1 MATIGHTLA
10 AARIAAGYTVA
21 DLSTRT
27 RIRERVLK
35 GIEAEDFVPCGG
47 DFYARGH
54 IRGIC
59 RALGLD
65 PDPLL
70 AEYERDHANKA
81 KLAFVP
87 LQRHPAAAPEAA
99 RAVAAARA
107 ARRSGDHA
115 AAEPLRVGDEGEDP
129 ADVSERWG
137 HFERRRHVERP
148 VRGRVP
154 KARKEQRQKRAQ
166 REGKAQQVGRARQ
179 EGEAPP
185 GAVPAPRVGRHSA
198 EGRARA
204 AADAAAAG
212 NGSAAA
218 SGAASGSA
226 PVRAAGARTATRT
239 TVRARRNP
247 AEAVRRHWPWA
258 VVGVILLL
266 AVFVGVRA
274 WQGWEG
280 EIPLRS
286 AVESGSVVGPV
297 RDGGGTAEATVTDV
311 PALEPP
317 TEFTVGVAA
326 SDRTW
331 LKVTDT
337 DGTDLFTGF
346 LLEGQ
351 SQEYVA
357 DDALTLRV
365 GHAGALR
372 VSVDGR
378 DLGAAGSSGAVK
390 EVTVDADG
398 LTG

>member
-70 AEYERDHANKA
+70 AEYERDHANMA

-107 ARRSGDHA
+107 ARGTDDEA
-115 AAEPLRVGDEGEDP
+115 MAEPLRVGDETEDP
-129 ADVSERWG
+129 AHGSESWG

-148 VRGRVP
+148 VRGEAPRARA
-154 KARKEQRQKRAQ
+154 ARKE
-166 REGKAQQVGRARQ
+166 
-179 EGEAPP
+179 APR
-185 GAVPAPRVGRHSA
+185 GGVPAPRVGRHSA
-198 EGRARA
+198 RGQQPQGQDGAE
-204 AADAAAAG
+204 AAG
-212 NGSAAA
+212 EGSAT
-218 SGAASGSA
+218 GT
-226 PVRAAGARTATRT
+226 RTKAAGAARRRPATRT
-239 TVRARRNP
+239 TARARLRP
-247 AEAVRRHWPWA
+247 ADTVRRHWPWA
-258 VVGVILLL
+258 VVGVILVL

-297 RDGGGTAEATVTDV
+297 EEDDGGAAAATVADV

-351 SQEYVA
+351 AQEYVT
-357 DDALTLRV
+357 DEALTLKV

-378 DLGAAGSSGAVK
+378 DLGAAGSSGAVR

-398 LTG
+398 FTQ

>member
-70 AEYERDHANKA
+70 AEYERDHAGKA

-87 LQRHPAAAPEAA
+87 IQRHPAAAPEAA
-99 RAVAAARA
+99 RAIAAARWTRGSDDDTA
-107 ARRSGDHA
+107 AG
-115 AAEPLRVGDEGEDP
+115 PLRVGDEGEDP
-129 ADVSERWG
+129 TDGSERWG
-137 HFERRRHVERP
+137 HFERRRHVDRP
-148 VRGRVP
+148 VRGNAPRGRA
-154 KARKEQRQKRAQ
+154 ARKQ
-166 REGKAQQVGRARQ
+166 
-179 EGEAPP
+179 APR
-185 GAVPAPRVGRHSA
+185 GGVPAQRVGRHSA
-198 EGRARA
+198 RDRERTTA
-204 AADAAAAG
+204 AGAVAGAGAAAG
-212 NGSAAA
+212 NGHGTGRGN
-218 SGAASGSA
+218 GAAPA
-226 PVRAAGARTATRT
+226 KPARPRPGARTTA
-239 TVRARRNP
+239 RARRRP
-247 AEAVRRHWPWA
+247 ADAVRRHWPWA
-258 VVGVILLL
+258 VVGVILVL

-274 WQGWEG
+274 WKGWEG
-280 EIPLRS
+280 EMPLRS

-297 RDGGGTAEATVTDV
+297 EEGGAAARDGGGPAEASVADV
-311 PALEPP
+311 PELEPP
-317 TEFTVGVAA
+317 FTVEVAA

-331 LKVTDT
+331 LKVTDAE
-337 DGTDLFTGF
+337 GTDVFTGF

-351 SQEYVA
+351 SREYVA

-378 DLGAAGSSGAVK
+378 DLGAAGSSGAVR

-398 LTG
+398 FTG

>member
-70 AEYERDHANKA
+70 AEYERDHADKA

-99 RAVAAARA
+99 RAIAAARA
-107 ARRSGDHA
+107 AARGSDDDTMAG
-115 AAEPLRVGDEGEDP
+115 PLRVGDDGEDP
-129 ADVSERWG
+129 ADAAERWG
-137 HFERRRHVERP
+137 HFERRRHVDRP
-148 VRGRVP
+148 VRGRAP
-154 KARKEQRQKRAQ
+154 RGKAQ
-166 REGKAQQVGRARQ
+166 RGKAQQGKAQ
-179 EGEAPP
+179 QGKAPS
-185 GAVPAPRVGRHSA
+185 GGVPAPRVGRHSA
-198 EGRARA
+198 QYRERTAAAETATGVRTASRDAERPRPGTRA
-204 AADAAAAG
+204 AD
-212 NGSAAA
+212 
-218 SGAASGSA
+218 
-226 PVRAAGARTATRT
+226 RT
-239 TVRARRNP
+239 RRRP

-258 VVGVILLL
+258 VVGVILVL

-280 EIPLRS
+280 ELPLRS
-286 AVESGSVVGPV
+286 AVESGSVVGPAQ
-297 RDGGGTAEATVTDV
+297 DGGGAAHASVADV

-346 LLEGQ
+346 LLAGQ
-351 SQEYVA
+351 SQEYVS
-357 DDALTLRV
+357 DDTLTLRV

-398 LTG
+398 FTG

>member
-35 GIEAEDFVPCGG
+35 GIEAEDFVLCGG

-70 AEYERDHANKA
+70 AEYERDHADQA

-87 LQRHPAAAPEAA
+87 IQRHPAAAPEAA

-107 ARRSGDHA
+107 ARESDDDTMAG
-115 AAEPLRVGDEGEDP
+115 PLRVGDEGDDP
-129 ADVSERWG
+129 ADEVERWG
-137 HFERRRHVERP
+137 HFERRRHVDGP
-148 VRGRVP
+148 VRGRAP
-154 KARKEQRQKRAQ
+154 R
-166 REGKAQQVGRARQ
+166 GRAPR
-179 EGEAPP
+179 
-185 GAVPAPRVGRHSA
+185 GAVPAPRVGRHTA
-198 EGRARA
+198 RNRDQNQKQDQDQDQNQHQNRERA
-204 AADAAAAG
+204 AAVATTAGTGTRTASRRAAHPRPAAG
-212 NGSAAA
+212 TN
-218 SGAASGSA
+218 
-226 PVRAAGARTATRT
+226 ARTS
-239 TVRARRNP
+239 ARSRRYP

-258 VVGVILLL
+258 VIGVILVL

-280 EIPLRS
+280 ELPLRS
-286 AVESGSVVGPV
+286 AVESGSVVGPAEK
-297 RDGGGTAEATVTDV
+297 GGGASEATVSDV

-317 TEFTVGVAA
+317 TEFTVGITA
-326 SDRTW
+326 SDRSW
-331 LKVTDT
+331 LKVTDA

-346 LLEGQ
+346 LLAGE
-351 SQEYVA
+351 SQEYTD
-357 DDALTLRV
+357 DDALTVRV

-378 DLGAAGSSGAVK
+378 DLGPAGSSGAVR
-390 EVTVDADG
+390 EITVDADG
-398 LTG
+398 FAG